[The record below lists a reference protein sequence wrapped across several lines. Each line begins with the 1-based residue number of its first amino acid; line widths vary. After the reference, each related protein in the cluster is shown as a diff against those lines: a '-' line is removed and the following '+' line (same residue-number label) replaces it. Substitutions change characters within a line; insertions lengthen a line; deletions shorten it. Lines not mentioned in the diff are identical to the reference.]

1 MVRAPS
7 LYLGGSWFESRHAH
21 LMMSKVH
28 FLKTALK
35 DYKVAAIAP
44 SSSFVVK
51 QILKNLPH
59 PHAYIVE
66 YGAGDGVITKAL
78 LEHMPKEGKLIAIE
92 MSPHFIPNLKKIRDP
107 RLQVVQGDVLKI
119 CKDFSKFRLPR
130 VDAVISG
137 IPFSFFNSKER
148 NLIAKQTFQKLGEHG
163 RFILYQFSPLM
174 LPYLKEY
181 FKKKIKLS
189 LEVRN
194 LPPYF
199 IIVAEK

>member
-1 MVRAPS
+1 
-7 LYLGGSWFESRHAH
+7 
-21 LMMSKVH
+21 MMSKVH
-28 FLKTALK
+28 FLRTALK

-51 QILKNLPH
+51 QILKKIPPH
-59 PHAYIVE
+59 SRTYIVE

-78 LEHMPKEGKLIAIE
+78 LEQMPKDGKLVVIE
-92 MSPHFIPNLKKIRDP
+92 MSPHFIPNLKKIRDA
-107 RLQVVQGDVLKI
+107 RLQVVHGDVLKI
-119 CKDFSKFRLPR
+119 CKDFSRLKLPR
-130 VDAVISG
+130 VDVVISG

-148 NLIAKQTFQKLGEHG
+148 HFIARQTFQMLSEHG

-174 LPYLKEY
+174 LPYLREY

-194 LPPYF
+194 FPPYF
-199 IIVAEK
+199 IMVAEK

>member
-21 LMMSKVH
+21 MMSKVH
-28 FLKTALK
+28 FLKAALK
-35 DYKVAAIAP
+35 DYKVAAVTP

-51 QILKNLPH
+51 RILKSLPRSC
-59 PHAYIVE
+59 AYMVE

-78 LEHMPKEGKLIAIE
+78 LEELPKDGKLVAIE
-92 MSPHFIPNLKKIRDP
+92 MNPHFIQNLKKIRDP
-107 RLQVVQGDVLKI
+107 RLQVVQADVLKV
-119 CKDFSKFRLPR
+119 CKDFSKFKLPR

-137 IPFSFFNSKER
+137 IPFSFFNAAER
-148 NLIAKQTFQKLGEHG
+148 TFIAKQTFHKLGEHG
-163 RFILYQFSPLM
+163 KFILYQFSPLM
-174 LPYLKEY
+174 LPYLKSF
-181 FKKKIKLS
+181 FKKRVRLS

-194 LPPYF
+194 FPPYF